1 MKKIFSTI
9 LALGM
14 GFLAF
19 SNVSVDAKGNNRSR
33 KTCYVTSHIR
43 KITTNKKGTKY
54 TRSVRVKGHTRH
66 IKKHRSR

>member
-1 MKKIFSTI
+1 MKKIFSAM

-14 GFLAF
+14 SFLAF

-33 KTCYVTSHIR
+33 KTCHVSPHVR
-43 KITTNKKGTKY
+43 KITTTKRGAKC

-66 IKKHRSR
+66 IKKHHSR

>member
-14 GFLAF
+14 GFLVFA
-19 SNVSVDAKGNNRSR
+19 NVSVDAKGNNSSR
-33 KTCYVTSHIR
+33 KICHVSPHVR
-43 KITTNKKGTKY
+43 KITTIKKGMKR
-54 TRSVRVKGHTRH
+54 TRLVRVKGHTRH